1 MKYSIQNDQLA
12 ITVKETG
19 AELCSIKSISTGQ
32 EFMWQA
38 DSNIWNA
45 HAPNLFPVIG
55 CLKENGFLHEGK
67 EYPMT
72 KHGFVRNNKEVKL
85 HSKTETSL
93 CFVLKSNESTK
104 QLYPFDFEFYIHYIL
119 EGSKLIVKHDV
130 MNTGSNE
137 MLFCLG
143 GHPAFAC
150 PLKAEENYTDYYLE
164 FEQKETANTWMI
176 DGEGLIG
183 KQGELVLNNSNRI
196 NLKPDLFA
204 KDALIFK
211 NLKSSFVVLK
221 STKSNFNL
229 KFNLSEFPYLGLW
242 AKPNAPYVCI
252 EPWIGIADVSDSTRE
267 FSSKEEI
274 KSLGSKETFTA
285 NYSIK
290 INE

>member
-38 DSNIWNA
+38 DPNIWNA

-72 KHGFVRNNKEVKL
+72 KHGFVRNNKDVKL
-85 HSKTETSL
+85 HSKTKTSL
-93 CFVLKSNESTK
+93 CFVLKSNKNTK

-130 MNTGSNE
+130 INTGSNE

-150 PLKAEENYTDYYLE
+150 PLKEEENYTDYYLE

-285 NYSIK
+285 NYSIE

>member
-1 MKYSIQNDQLA
+1 MKYSIQNDKLA

-38 DSNIWNA
+38 DPNIWNA

-72 KHGFVRNNKEVKL
+72 KHGFVRNNKDVKL
-85 HSKTETSL
+85 HSKTKTSL
-93 CFVLKSNESTK
+93 CFVLKSNKNTK

-130 MNTGSNE
+130 VNTGSNE

-150 PLKAEENYTDYYLE
+150 PLKEEENYTDYYLE

-285 NYSIK
+285 NYSIE

>member
-1 MKYSIQNDQLA
+1 MKYSIQNNQLA

-19 AELCSIKSISTGQ
+19 AELCSVKSIRSGQ

-38 DSNIWNA
+38 NPDIWNA

-55 CLKENGFLHEGK
+55 CLKENGFVHEGK

-72 KHGFVRNNKEVKL
+72 KHGFIRNNKNIKL
-85 HSKTETSL
+85 HSKTESSL
-93 CFVLKSNESTK
+93 CFVLKSDENTK
-104 QLYPFDFEFYIHYIL
+104 LLYPFDFEFYIHFIL
-119 EGSKLIVKHDV
+119 ERNKLIVKHDIV
-130 MNTGSNE
+130 NTGSDK

-150 PLKAEENYTDYYLE
+150 PLQSDENYTDYYLE
-164 FEQKETANTWMI
+164 FEQQETSNTWMI
-176 DGEGLIG
+176 DDEGLIG

-285 NYSIK
+285 NYSIE

>member
-38 DSNIWNA
+38 DPNIWNA

-72 KHGFVRNNKEVKL
+72 KHGFVRNNKDVKL
-85 HSKTETSL
+85 HSKTKTSL
-93 CFVLKSNESTK
+93 CFVLKSNKNTK
-104 QLYPFDFEFYIHYIL
+104 RLYPFDFEFYIHYIL

-130 MNTGSNE
+130 VNTGSNE

-150 PLKAEENYTDYYLE
+150 PLKEEENYTDYYLE

-285 NYSIK
+285 NYSIE